1 MAYELSREDLEP
13 LLLGAA
19 FFGSGGGGTI
29 ESARHLAKHFVA
41 GDYYPT
47 DKVKVV
53 SVEEATEGAAVMV
66 AYLGAPEAI
75 NKTSLPVGPVAA
87 VQNVQARLA
96 SQSTKLAY
104 VMPPES
110 GALGFTVA
118 ALARQSSVSR

>member
-1 MAYELSREDLEP
+1 MAFDLRREDLEP

-29 ESARHLAKHFVA
+29 ESARHLAAHFVA

-47 DKVKVV
+47 DTVKVV

-66 AYLGAPEAI
+66 AYLGAPKAI
-75 NKTSLPVGPVAA
+75 NSATYPLGPVTA
-87 VQNVQARLA
+87 VQNVKTRLDG
-96 SQSTKLAY
+96 QSPKLAY

-110 GALGFTVA
+110 GALGFTVDSEGA
-118 ALARQSSVSR
+118 PPS